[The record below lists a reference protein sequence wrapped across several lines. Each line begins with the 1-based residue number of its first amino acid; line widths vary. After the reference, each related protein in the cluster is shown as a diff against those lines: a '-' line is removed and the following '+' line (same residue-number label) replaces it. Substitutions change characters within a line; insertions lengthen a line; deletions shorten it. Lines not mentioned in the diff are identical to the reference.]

1 MKKLIPAVLI
11 FASLLQNDFAQ
22 DAESYTKV
30 ANRLVELVNA
40 ADYSGIENLFN
51 KNMSNALPLEKAT
64 AFFAGMKTQFGI
76 IQKLD
81 EPRRSAGWTFFPAH
95 FERGLMD
102 MSVVLDREGKIAGLN
117 FKPQAAS
124 PKAAP
129 KKQDDLASYTKVANR
144 PVELIHAA
152 DYSGVENLFSK
163 EMSEA
168 LPLDKATEFFAGL
181 TGEAGRIQKLDEPK
195 RSAGVTVFAAHCE
208 RSMMSISLVLDGENK
223 IAGVQFTP
231 YGASSEAAP
240 QKHLTEL
247 SLPFKGRCLVFC

>member
-1 MKKLIPAVLI
+1 MKKLIPAVLVLALTIPFQNI
-11 FASLLQNDFAQ
+11 FAQGT
-22 DAESYTKV
+22 ESYTKV

-40 ADYSGIENLFN
+40 ADYSGGESLFN
-51 KNMSNALPLEKAT
+51 KDMDKALPLDKAA
-64 AFFAGMKTQFGI
+64 AFFAGMKARFGK

-81 EPRRSAGWTFFPAH
+81 EPRQSAGWTVFPVH

-124 PKAAP
+124 SKPVP
-129 KKQDDLASYTKVANR
+129 KKQDDMASYTKVANR
-144 PVELIHAA
+144 LVELINAA
-152 DYSGVENLFSK
+152 DYSGVENLFNK

-168 LPLDKATEFFAGL
+168 LPLRTATEFFTGL
-181 TGEAGRIQKLDEPK
+181 TEEVGKIQKLGEPK

-208 RSMMSISLVLDGENK
+208 RSMLSISLVLDGENK
-223 IAGVQFTP
+223 IAGVEFKP

-240 QKHLTEL
+240 TR
-247 SLPFKGRCLVFC
+247 PAR